1 MTTQNDIEQLF
12 KTHYADMHRMAML
25 ILRDE
30 DVARDIVHD
39 VFANLLDRQRR
50 ASEGDS
56 FAASPSGSWISAS
69 GAYLLKSVRNRCL
82 NYLSGMSVKERMT
95 ELYALDMTEIADED
109 WPDDDTIALIHATVA
124 NDLSEACKRVVNLRF
139 AEGKSYKEI
148 ARKLSISEVAVYK
161 HLRHAMDILRSKFSK
176 NG

>member
-1 MTTQNDIEQLF
+1 
-12 KTHYADMHRMAML
+12 
-25 ILRDE
+25 
-30 DVARDIVHD
+30 
-39 VFANLLDRQRR
+39 
-50 ASEGDS
+50 
-56 FAASPSGSWISAS
+56 
-69 GAYLLKSVRNRCL
+69 
-82 NYLSGMSVKERMT
+82 MSVKERMT

-124 NDLSEACKRVVNLRF
+124 HDLSEACKRVVNLRF